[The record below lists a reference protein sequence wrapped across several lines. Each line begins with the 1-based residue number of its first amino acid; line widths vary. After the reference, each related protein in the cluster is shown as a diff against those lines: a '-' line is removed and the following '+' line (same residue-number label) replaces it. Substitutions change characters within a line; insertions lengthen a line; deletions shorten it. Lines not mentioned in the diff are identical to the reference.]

1 MPRAADEQPCQRT
14 GSGLRASQRHVRGC
28 RIGQVGLG
36 VWLARCW
43 PRCRSS
49 SVTIRGSGPPGYGG
63 DAGSPRG
70 GRRQTSA
77 CCGGGGA
84 QGFALGSSVGEVR
97 RAVWCPGKSYRV
109 DSGSRRVEHH
119 PVRDSGTAVGGVI
132 GTVRSQP
139 MTRRTTRSGQPERS
153 SSRFTLQFRW
163 REPSVGR
170 SFRNSRSVFARRGLG

>member
-1 MPRAADEQPCQRT
+1 MLDPPAAGAGQPARAAVVGVGVVLKAVRWVLRWVKCAVL
-14 GSGLRASQRHVRGC
+14 SGVRES
-28 RIGQVGLG
+28 RIGST
-36 VWLARCW
+36 R
-43 PRCRSS
+43 
-49 SVTIRGSGPPGYGG
+49 
-63 DAGSPRG
+63 
-70 GRRQTSA
+70 
-77 CCGGGGA
+77 
-84 QGFALGSSVGEVR
+84 
-97 RAVWCPGKSYRV
+97 
-109 DSGSRRVEHH
+109 GSRRVEHH